1 MKKKIIALIMAGIMC
16 IPFAGCGKE
25 NKKVEKTD
33 KYNAVQ
39 QAVIEHA
46 VADIVVTDEAIY
58 GIYNDIGENTDEFE
72 LKNGIIKYDIA
83 SKKVSEKEIDTSSY
97 IDIIYKNNEEQLVIR
112 GVKYVEDENAEPSLD
127 VEKEVIYCNMQYI
140 YDKEL
145 NQLSESQSDPIIESN
160 DDTSM
165 EDMETDTIVTK
176 EQITVSINVNMMNE
190 NYSIKIKDKD
200 GNEKSEIKLDNMA
213 DGLYYLDGG
222 MVLCGIWENE
232 NQYLYE
238 IDINN
243 GKLGKQIADISKY
256 YINRAYK
263 GKDNKMMF
271 ASGTNLFEVDCD
283 TGKIHKILN
292 FIDCDIDADNVN
304 YILYLSDGTLC
315 VILADNNYTSTEI
328 DYLYKRDENEK
339 QKTELTVGVLYL
351 DNRLK
356 EKVISYNKSHNDVR
370 FKIKEYYGEDE
381 EDYDKAI
388 SKFNSDIASGNCP
401 DIIDFGSSM
410 VSMQQYIEKDL
421 IEDLTPYFDK
431 DEEINI
437 EDFVQSV
444 VETYKVNGKLYGLP
458 EGFMV
463 DGFYGATSVVGDN
476 IGWTL
481 DEFLQ
486 IVNKFEKG
494 TEITSYMTREGII
507 ELLCNCNMSEYVD
520 WSKGECYF
528 DKEDFVKILELSSNY
543 ISSEEFFE
551 NIEEDD
557 VSEVTKIR
565 NKQQIL
571 FNANIADCDDYMVA
585 KEIFGEDITFK
596 GYPSSEGNGT
606 TVSSSGGSLLAISSK
621 SKYKDEAWEFIRQ
634 SYFPLGENDD
644 MYGLPIRQ
652 KDLDALL
659 EKAKTPVK
667 YIDENGNE
675 QVESFNS
682 SWLFEDVEINVPYP
696 TDKDIAEIKE
706 IINSID
712 TLSDSN
718 EKIMEMINEEAE
730 AFYKGQKSAE
740 EVAKIIQS
748 RVSVYVK
755 ENR

>member
-1 MKKKIIALIMAGIMC
+1 MC

-25 NKKVEKTD
+25 NKKAEKTD

-39 QAVIEHA
+39 QAVIEHSIG
-46 VADIVVTDEAIY
+46 DIVATDEAIY
-58 GIYNDIGENTDEFE
+58 GIYNDFDEDTNE
-72 LKNGIIKYDIA
+72 LKNGIFKYDIA
-83 SKKVSEKEIDTSSY
+83 SKKVSEEEMDKSVY
-97 IDIIYKNNEEQLVIR
+97 IDIIYKNSEEQLVIR
-112 GVKYVEDENAEPSLD
+112 GVKYVEDENAEPALD
-127 VEKEVIYCNMQYI
+127 GEKEVIYCNMQYI

-145 NQLSESQSDPIIESN
+145 NQLSKSQSDPIIESN
-160 DDTSM
+160 EDISM
-165 EDMETDTIVTK
+165 EGMETDTIVTK

-213 DGLYYLDGG
+213 DGLFYLDSG

-232 NQYLYE
+232 QQYLYE
-238 IDINN
+238 IDINS

-256 YINRAYK
+256 YIDRAYK

-271 ASGTNLFEVDCD
+271 ASGTNLFELDCN
-283 TGKIHKILN
+283 TGKIQKILN
-292 FIDCDIDADNVN
+292 FIDCDINADNIN

-315 VILADNNYTSTEI
+315 VLTQDNNWTSTEI
-328 DYLYKRDENEK
+328 DYLYKQDENEK
-339 QKTELTVGVLYL
+339 QKTELTIGVLYL

-356 EKVISYNKSHNDVR
+356 EKVISYNKSHDDVR

-410 VSMQQYIEKDL
+410 VDMHQYIEKGL

-458 EGFMV
+458 EGFMIE
-463 DGFYGATSVVGDN
+463 GFYGAASVVGDK

-494 TEITSYMTREGII
+494 TEITSYMTREGIM

-543 ISSEEFFE
+543 ISSEEYFK

-571 FNANIADCDDYMVA
+571 FNADIADCGDYMVA

-606 TVSSSGGSLLAISSK
+606 AVFSSGGSLLAISSK
-621 SKYKDEAWEFIRQ
+621 SKYKDEAWEFVRQ
-634 SYFPLGENDD
+634 LYFPLEENDD

-675 QVESFNS
+675 QVESISS

-696 TDKDIAEIKE
+696 TDEDIAEIKE
-706 IINSID
+706 IINSVD